1 MVQNIPGTTDV
12 DVREDDLLLMVVNT
26 VDNRLDDIAG
36 IRPVRAV
43 ARVLT
48 SIAPAN
54 AISNLTGMDK
64 PSAVVERTMD
74 KVEGDIRGKKIGG
87 RLF

>member
-1 MVQNIPGTTDV
+1 MVENIPGTTKV
-12 DVREDDLLLMVVNT
+12 DVRDDDLLFMAVNT
-26 VDNRLDDIAG
+26 VDNRLDDLVG

-48 SIAPAN
+48 TIAPAN

-64 PSAVVERTMD
+64 PSTVVERLMD
-74 KVEGDIRGKKIGG
+74 GVENDVKGKKIGR

>member
-1 MVQNIPGTTDV
+1 MVENIPGTTKV
-12 DVREDDLLLMVVNT
+12 DVRDDDLLFMVVNT

-48 SIAPAN
+48 TIAPAT

-64 PSAVVERTMD
+64 PSTVVERLMD
-74 KVEGDIRGKKIGG
+74 GVENDVKGKRLGR

>member
-1 MVQNIPGTTDV
+1 MVENIPGTTKV
-12 DVREDDLLLMVVNT
+12 DVRDDDLLFMAVNT
-26 VDNRLDDIAG
+26 IDNRLDDIAG
-36 IRPVRAV
+36 IRPVRAI

-54 AISNLTGMDK
+54 AINNLTGMDK
-64 PSAVVERTMD
+64 PSVVVERTMD

>member
-1 MVQNIPGTTDV
+1 MVENIPGTTKV
-12 DVREDDLLLMVVNT
+12 DVRDDDLLFMAVNT
-26 VDNRLDDIAG
+26 VDNRLDDIFG
-36 IRPVRAV
+36 VRPVRAV
-43 ARVLT
+43 ARILT

-54 AISNLTGMDK
+54 AINNLTGMDK

-87 RLF
+87 RVF

>member
-1 MVQNIPGTTDV
+1 MVENIPGTTKV
-12 DVREDDLLLMVVNT
+12 DVRDDDLLFMAVNT
-26 VDNRLDDIAG
+26 VDNRLDDIFG
-36 IRPVRAV
+36 VRPVRAV

-54 AISNLTGMDK
+54 VVNNLTGMDK

-74 KVEGDIRGKKIGG
+74 KVEGDMRGKKIGG
-87 RLF
+87 RMF

>member
-1 MVQNIPGTTDV
+1 MVENIPGTTNV
-12 DVREDDLLLMVVNT
+12 DVRDDDLLFMAVNT
-26 VDNRLDDIAG
+26 IDNRLDDIIG
-36 IRPVRAV
+36 VRPVRAI

-54 AISNLTGMDK
+54 AINNLTGMDK
-64 PSAVVERTMD
+64 PSVVVERTMD

>member
-12 DVREDDLLLMVVNT
+12 DVRENDLLFMAVNT
-26 VDNRLDDIAG
+26 VDNRLDDILG
-36 IRPVRAV
+36 IRPLRGV

-48 SIAPAN
+48 AVAPAN

-64 PSAVVERTMD
+64 PSVVIEQTMD
-74 KVEGDIRGKKIGG
+74 RVESDIRGKKIGG
-87 RLF
+87 RRF

>member
-1 MVQNIPGTTDV
+1 MAENIPGTTKV
-12 DVREDDLLLMVVNT
+12 DVRDDDLLFMAVNT
-26 VDNRLDDIAG
+26 LDNRLDDILG

-43 ARVLT
+43 ARIAT

-64 PSAVVERTMD
+64 PSVVVERTMD
-74 KVEGDIRGKKIGG
+74 RVESDIRGKKIGG

>member
-1 MVQNIPGTTDV
+1 MVENIPGTTKV
-12 DVREDDLLLMVVNT
+12 DVRDDDLLFMAVNT
-26 VDNRLDDIAG
+26 VDNRLDDIFG
-36 IRPVRAV
+36 VRPVRAV
-43 ARVLT
+43 ARILT

-54 AISNLTGMDK
+54 AVSNLTGMDK
-64 PSAVVERTMD
+64 PSVVVERTMD